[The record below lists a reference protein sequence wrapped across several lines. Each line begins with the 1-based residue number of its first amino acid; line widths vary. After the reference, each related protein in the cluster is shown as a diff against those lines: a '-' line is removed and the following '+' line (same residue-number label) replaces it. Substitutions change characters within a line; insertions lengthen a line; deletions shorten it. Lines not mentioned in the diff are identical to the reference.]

1 MFKTDHLTPMQR
13 GRLNAALDKQYSYN
27 GVVKTLRQHIE
38 SLAAAGPL
46 ELSEGDGMIDY
57 SPRHFNRLGS
67 LKEQGAY
74 IAGLKVKRY
83 YWINDWKIPK
93 LVHDA
98 LAQSLVEC
106 SDRQRLT
113 PLARET
119 SR

>member
-1 MFKTDHLTPMQR
+1 MFKSDHLTPMQR

-27 GVVKTLRQHIE
+27 GAIKPLRQHIE

-46 ELSEGDGMIDY
+46 ELSNGDGMIDY
-57 SPRHFNRLGS
+57 SRRHFNRLGS
-67 LKEQGAY
+67 LKEQDAY
-74 IAGLKVKRY
+74 IAGLKAKRY
-83 YWINDWKIPK
+83 YWVNDWKIPK

-98 LAQSLVEC
+98 LAQSLIES

-113 PLARET
+113 PSAMET

>member
-13 GRLNAALDKQYSYN
+13 GRLNAVLDKQYSYS
-27 GVVKTLRQHIE
+27 GAIKTLRQHIE

-57 SPRHFNRLGS
+57 SRRHFNRLGS
-67 LKEQGAY
+67 LKEQDAY
-74 IAGLKVKRY
+74 IAGLKAKRY

-98 LAQSLVEC
+98 LAQSLVES